1 MPASSQASSELS
13 TASLIVVRRA
23 FEGLSKPRRWRFL
36 TKNSET
42 EISRCFVAS
51 DSAVTRWAALG
62 SGVAGGGSSAES
74 SAPAS
79 FGFPA
84 AGGAF
89 FAAALASAAGGAP
102 SPKRSSW
109 GRPALPFFVAALRL
123 RHCLSLSPRPRQ
135 TRQSSIARGGDGGGP
150 APGEATLGQ
159 AGAHSRGQAAVA
171 EERPC

>member
-13 TASLIVVRRA
+13 TASLMVVRRA

-42 EISRCFVAS
+42 EISRCFVAR

-62 SGVAGGGSSAES
+62 SGVAGGGSSAEG

-79 FGFPA
+79 FGFTA

-89 FAAALASAAGGAP
+89 FVAALASAAGGAP

-109 GRPALPFFVAALRL
+109 GRPASPFFVALRL
-123 RHCLSLSPRPRQ
+123 RHYLSPSRPRQ
-135 TRQSSIARGGDGGGP
+135 TRQSSIARRGDGGGP
-150 APGEATLGQ
+150 APG
-159 AGAHSRGQAAVA
+159 R
-171 EERPC
+171 RR